1 MSPLFRHQSR
11 LLLIVVMILV
21 SVGAS
26 WSRPVQAQEIT
37 YNVDNA
43 RDNAL
48 PPIGDYC
55 NPTTPNDCTLRQAI
69 QLANKDEQDSIIEFD
84 IPPDPDIA
92 DYGYDETTGRWT
104 ITPGSPYPAI
114 NEVDHPT
121 TIRGQI
127 DLIGAPRIIIDGN
140 EVSNNNP
147 SAAVGFRITSADN
160 TITRLIIINF
170 RGTAINSGIGIRI
183 TGPSAT
189 GNLITGNYIGN
200 LPGNSTPYPNQR
212 GIRID
217 GAASENRIGNAN
229 DPGAR
234 NIISGNGVGGI
245 GNGVSLDGSTSKN
258 VIQGNYIG
266 LGITITG
273 TIANPIITTAPL
285 GNSGYGVEVA
295 DSSENTIGG
304 TTQAQR
310 NVISGNALV
319 GVLLSGSQTFSNTV
333 AGNFI
338 GTNQLG
344 TVDWGNGQDGVQI
357 ANGAYNNTISGTPS
371 ARSVI
376 SGNAGYGIRITDVD
390 TTGNEVIGNYI
401 GVRDNGTQ
409 RLSNDLGGVRIENQ
423 ASDNMIGAAGQS
435 NVISG
440 NTGHGVSIGRTSVGL
455 PTFNNKVVGNIIGLN
470 FTASAPISNTESGVF
485 IGGGF
490 AGNEVEIET
499 FNTQIG
505 GSTEGERN
513 ILAGNGESGIFIDGS
528 STLSNTITG
537 NIIGLA
543 RSGVGGPF
551 TATAANTGD
560 GIRVTGGEI
569 LRIGGPTVA
578 EGNLIAANGGD
589 GISLTDVVSTTIQS
603 NRIGWVVDTATDQLL
618 SLGNVGN
625 GLAVTGNLTTT
636 VTSNLVSGKGGG
648 GIGNGM
654 LFDSIN
660 TTEILSNTVT
670 ENVAGG
676 LLLSNAFTTTIQ
688 ANSVT
693 ANGDAGI
700 SLTDAYTAT
709 VQTNEVIDNGGNGV
723 QVLGSTLTPFNIRIA
738 DNNIYTNTIG
748 VLVSGEPPN
757 APQQVSILDNSIS
770 RNREVGINLTPNNAL
785 ALADADN
792 PNHDIDPPIVDPLT
806 IDPPLPL
813 RLKMG
818 ITNGGLLSGYVITDT
833 DGELPFYPAAC
844 VTCTVQIFK
853 PDPELAVADGQ
864 GFAKAA
870 EDVFPDETGYFE
882 VQLSDVA
889 TDGLPDQVLLTA
901 TDFAGNTSE
910 YTLFTVS
917 RAVEI
922 APPRT
927 EPSPVFPGQ
936 VFTYTHTVTNTGSVN
951 DSFRLSASS
960 SLTWTNSFEPSGPF
974 ELRAG
979 ESRPVTVTV
988 TVPPGSNQNAAVDLP
1003 HTLTVTV
1010 TSTTDP
1016 DVDDSLEN
1024 TTTVGGNRKVTFE
1037 PLVSAGL
1044 TQPGQTINYVHT
1056 IRNEG
1061 NLTATVNLDFDSTQP
1076 SWLTTLNKESYTLGP
1091 GGVDQI
1097 RLSVT
1102 PPDQVIIAGTTA
1114 VVEINASVVEDATQ
1128 DQVLTDTT
1136 EIILEP
1142 QAILVPDRQGFAAAG
1157 ETIAFRH
1164 TATNLS
1170 NGAATFRIEGASSLG
1185 SEIRFLSDTS
1195 GVKLV
1200 DGNSF
1205 TVGIAEGD
1213 NIFNFL
1219 VEITVDPRARQG
1231 AEDTVTIFL
1240 TDEEGRRL
1248 GGASV
1253 QDTIRVTE
1261 GQFQLYLPIVAR

>member
-1 MSPLFRHQSR
+1 
-11 LLLIVVMILV
+11 VMVLV

-26 WSRPVQAQEIT
+26 WSRPVQAQGE
-37 YNVDNA
+37 YVVDNIGDA
-43 RDNAL
+43 SLSAL
-48 PPIGDYC
+48 PTACTD
-55 NPTTPNDCTLRQAI
+55 TTVTDCSLRQAI
-69 QLANKDEQDSIIEFD
+69 QKSNADGGSSRITFNMPVVD
-84 IPPDPDIA
+84 IDPN
-92 DYGYDETTGRWT
+92 GVTWT
-104 ITPGSPYPAI
+104 IKPQSPLPPLTE
-114 NEVDHPT
+114 NGT
-121 TIRGQI
+121 TIDGTSFDGDPTIVLSGEDLVSGVGLQI
-127 DLIGAPRIIIDGN
+127 FN
-140 EVSNNNP
+140 SSNN
-147 SAAVGFRITSADN
+147 
-160 TITRLIIINF
+160 TIQGLIIVNF
-170 RGTAINSGIGIRI
+170 PGTTLNSGIGIYI
-183 TGPSAT
+183 FGSSAT
-189 GNLITGNYIGN
+189 ENQVVGNYIGN
-200 LPGNSTPYPNQR
+200 KFGEANTDDPTKY
-212 GIRID
+212 
-217 GAASENRIGNAN
+217 GNAQAGIKIDAQASQN
-229 DPGAR
+229 TIGGTSSEERNYISGNKGDGIILSTNTISNTILGNYIGLIRVGAVFKLGNAGHGIQINNSQGNIVGGTTSDQR
-234 NIISGNGVGGI
+234 NIISGNSLTGVLLTGF
-245 GNGVSLDGSTSKN
+245 STMDN
-258 VIQGNYIG
+258 TIVGNYIG
-266 LGITITG
+266 TDQNGFLDRGNGSDGVRISDGASDNVVTG
-273 TIANPIITTAPL
+273 TGAAPAVIS
-285 GNSGYGVEVA
+285 GNGDLAAGDCRLNGGYGVLIR
-295 DSSENTIGG
+295 DRGTIGNQVVG
-304 TTQAQR
+304 SYIGVNKDGGQSIDIDLGNACGGVRIEDDASDNLIGGPVFNTNQR
-310 NVISGNALV
+310 NVISGN
-319 GVLLSGSQTFSNTV
+319 T
-333 AGNFI
+333 
-338 GTNQLG
+338 
-344 TVDWGNGQDGVQI
+344 
-357 ANGAYNNTISGTPS
+357 
-371 ARSVI
+371 
-376 SGNAGYGIRITDVD
+376 GY
-390 TTGNEVIGNYI
+390 
-401 GVRDNGTQ
+401 
-409 RLSNDLGGVRIENQ
+409 
-423 ASDNMIGAAGQS
+423 
-435 NVISG
+435 
-440 NTGHGVSIGRTSVGL
+440 GVSIGRTTTGYTSVVSN
-455 PTFNNKVVGNIIGLN
+455 TIAGNHIGVNLDG
-470 FTASAPISNTESGVF
+470 TQVISNTTGGVLVDLP
-485 IGGGF
+485 
-490 AGNEVEIET
+490 AN
-499 FNTQIG
+499 NTTIG
-505 GSTEGERN
+505 GSTEAERN
-513 ILAGNGESGIFIDGS
+513 VISGNDGPGIFVNGTPVNGTT
-528 STLSNTITG
+528 TLSTTITG
-537 NIIGLA
+537 NIIGLG
-543 RSGVGGPF
+543 RSG

-569 LRIGGPTVA
+569 LRIGGPTEA

-589 GISLTDVVSTTIQS
+589 GIRLTDVVSTTVQS

-618 SLGNVGN
+618 SLGNIGD
-625 GLAVTGNLTTT
+625 GLAVTGSLTMS

-654 LFDSIN
+654 LFDAIN

-670 ENVAGG
+670 ENAAGG
-676 LLLSNAFTTTIQ
+676 LLLSDAFTTTIQ

-723 QVLGSTLTPFNIRIA
+723 QVLGANVAPFNIRIA

-757 APQQVSILDNSIS
+757 APQQVKIVDNSIS
-770 RNREVGINLTPNNAL
+770 RNREVGINLTPDNTL

-853 PDPELAVADGQ
+853 PDPELAAADGQ

-882 VQLSDVA
+882 VQLSDVG

-910 YTLFTVS
+910 YALFTVS

-927 EPSPVFPGQ
+927 EPSPVFPGE

-988 TVPPGSNQNAAVDLP
+988 TVPPGSNPNAAVDLP

-1024 TTTVGGNRKVTFE
+1024 TTTVGGSRKVTFE

-1044 TQPGQTINYVHT
+1044 TQPGQIINYVHT

-1061 NLTATVNLDFDSTQP
+1061 NLTATVNLDFDTTQP
-1076 SWLTTLNKESYTLGP
+1076 SWLTTLNKTSYTLGP

-1114 VVEINASVVEDATQ
+1114 VVEINAGVVEDASQ

-1136 EIILEP
+1136 EIILDP

-1157 ETIAFRH
+1157 ETITFRH
-1164 TATNLS
+1164 TATNRS
-1170 NGAATFRIEGASSLG
+1170 NGQATFKIEGASSLG
-1185 SEIRFLSDTS
+1185 SEIRFESDTEIQ
-1195 GVKLV
+1195 LV
-1200 DGNSF
+1200 DGNTF
-1205 TVGIAEGD
+1205 TVGFAEGND
-1213 NIFNFL
+1213 FFNFL
-1219 VEITVDPRARQG
+1219 VHVTVSPRAREG

-1248 GGASV
+1248 GGATV
-1253 QDTIRVTE
+1253 QDTIRITE
-1261 GQFQLYLPIVAR
+1261 GFFLVHLPIVAR

>member
-11 LLLIVVMILV
+11 LLLIVVMVLV

-26 WSRPVQAQEIT
+26 WSRPVQAQGE
-37 YNVDNA
+37 YVVDN
-43 RDNAL
+43 
-48 PPIGDYC
+48 IGDASLSSL
-55 NPTTPNDCTLRQAI
+55 PTACTDTTVTDCSLRQAI
-69 QLANKDEQDSIIEFD
+69 QKSNADGGSSRITFNMPVANI
-84 IPPDPDIA
+84 DPNSV
-92 DYGYDETTGRWT
+92 TWT
-104 ITPGSPYPAI
+104 IKPQSPLPPLTE
-114 NEVDHPT
+114 NDT
-121 TIRGQI
+121 TIDGTSFDGDPTIVLSGEDLVSGVGLQI
-127 DLIGAPRIIIDGN
+127 FN
-140 EVSNNNP
+140 SSNN
-147 SAAVGFRITSADN
+147 
-160 TITRLIIINF
+160 TIQGLIIVNF
-170 RGTAINSGIGIRI
+170 PGTTLNSGIGIYI
-183 TGPSAT
+183 FGSSAT
-189 GNLITGNYIGN
+189 ENRVVGNYIGN
-200 LPGNSTPYPNQR
+200 KFGEANTDEPTKY
-212 GIRID
+212 
-217 GAASENRIGNAN
+217 GNAQAGIKIDSQASQN
-229 DPGAR
+229 TIGGTSSEERNYISGNKGDGIILSTNTISNTILGNYIGLIRVGAVFKLGNAGHGIQINNSQGNFVGGTTSDQR
-234 NIISGNGVGGI
+234 NIISGNSLTGVLLTGF
-245 GNGVSLDGSTSKN
+245 STTN
-258 VIQGNYIG
+258 NTIVGNYIG
-266 LGITITG
+266 TDQNGFLDRGNGSDGVRISDGANNNIVTG
-273 TIANPIITTAPL
+273 TGAAPGVIS
-285 GNSGYGVEVA
+285 GNGDLAEDNCRLNGGYGVLIRDRGTTGNQVVGSYIGVNKDGSQSIDIDLGNACGGVRIEDDASDNV
-295 DSSENTIGG
+295 IGG
-304 TTQAQR
+304 PVFNTNQR
-310 NVISGNALV
+310 NVISGN
-319 GVLLSGSQTFSNTV
+319 T
-333 AGNFI
+333 
-338 GTNQLG
+338 
-344 TVDWGNGQDGVQI
+344 
-357 ANGAYNNTISGTPS
+357 
-371 ARSVI
+371 
-376 SGNAGYGIRITDVD
+376 GY
-390 TTGNEVIGNYI
+390 
-401 GVRDNGTQ
+401 
-409 RLSNDLGGVRIENQ
+409 
-423 ASDNMIGAAGQS
+423 
-435 NVISG
+435 
-440 NTGHGVSIGRTSVGL
+440 GVSIGRTITGYTSVVSN
-455 PTFNNKVVGNIIGLN
+455 TIAGNHIGVNLDG
-470 FTASAPISNTESGVF
+470 TQVISNTTGGVLVDLPAINTT
-485 IGGGF
+485 IGG
-490 AGNEVEIET
+490 A
-499 FNTQIG
+499 
-505 GSTEGERN
+505 TEAERN
-513 ILAGNGESGIFIDGS
+513 VISGNNGPGIFVNGTPVNGTT
-528 STLSNTITG
+528 TLSTTITG
-537 NIIGLA
+537 NIIGLS
-543 RSGVGGPF
+543 RSG
-551 TATAANTGD
+551 TATAANTDD

-569 LRIGGPTVA
+569 LRIGGPTAA

-589 GISLTDVVSTTIQS
+589 GIRLTDVVSTTIQS

-693 ANGDAGI
+693 ANGTTSNGAGI

-723 QVLGSTLTPFNIRIA
+723 EVIGANLAPFNIRIA

-770 RNREVGINLTPNNAL
+770 RNREVGINLTPNNTL

-806 IDPPLPL
+806 LDPPLPL